1 MKEIKKEGENEMK
14 EVKKEVKDVKEVKSG
29 CRHGN
34 TNLQLFRS

>member
-1 MKEIKKEGENEMK
+1 MKEIKKEEDNKMK
-14 EVKKEVKDVKEVKSG
+14 EVKKEVKEVKSG